1 MNKFEL
7 SIIEGLRATI
17 KDYILLKGL
26 DFENQWTKPE
36 YLATVNI
43 AKSISKFNSYPAEKI
58 IIAIEESTEDF
69 SNKCVPEIS
78 KDIFNLSFN
87 DFNTERNGKI
97 DIAVYKNDGKTALC
111 AIEVKNFNPTKTAK
125 DKVILDLKRN
135 AQYFLFE
142 NENSQSIIKKTY
154 LAYFRHFPETRF
166 QNQIQNDLN
175 SAKKELEEIIKT
187 EINPKGFNFRVEVA
201 TVHDN
206 LLYLGK
212 HSDEEIFN
220 DTGDLYAQ
228 AVHFVGVIGVFE
240 K

>member
-125 DKVILDLKRN
+125 DKVIEMGTKIP
-135 AQYFLFE
+135 Q
-142 NENSQSIIKKTY
+142 II
-154 LAYFRHFPETRF
+154 A
-166 QNQIQNDLN
+166 
-175 SAKKELEEIIKT
+175 
-187 EINPKGFNFRVEVA
+187 
-201 TVHDN
+201 
-206 LLYLGK
+206 
-212 HSDEEIFN
+212 
-220 DTGDLYAQ
+220 
-228 AVHFVGVIGVFE
+228 
-240 K
+240 